1 MQRLCLILWS
11 KYTLLVAWHSL
22 LHRYPVSHLCTAAGR
37 CMLKRSRALF
47 VRQIRRSIFLTLSNL
62 KMATFK
68 PSDILLLLITTIFS
82 LLQLSSAQR
91 TPNENLV
98 LADCGIGLGVN
109 GGSTSREM
117 IYYPG
122 DVWTG
127 QGLQT
132 NRPTMMVNV
141 PWTGAYPWGQQG
153 GVSARMPNGDVFTV
167 HINTNIKDP
176 MAAGDAWHLFEMN
189 FPLKCYSYHY
199 MWVYKL
205 DDGKWCES
213 AYVCNHRG
221 TPTPHL
227 KSAPAPGP
235 ATAPNPRPPP
245 ICDVLNN

>member
-1 MQRLCLILWS
+1 MNVKEKPSPLR
-11 KYTLLVAWHSL
+11 TANTSL
-22 LHRYPVSHLCTAAGR
+22 NL
-37 CMLKRSRALF
+37 
-47 VRQIRRSIFLTLSNL
+47 LTLSSP
-62 KMATFK
+62 KMAPFK
-68 PSDILLLLITTIFS
+68 PSDILLLLTTILS
-82 LLQLSSAQR
+82 LLQQSSAQR

-167 HINTNIKDP
+167 HINPNIKDP

-189 FPLKCYSYHY
+189 VPLKCYSYHY

-227 KSAPAPGP
+227 KPAPAPGP
-235 ATAPNPRPPP
+235 APAPNPSPPP